1 MGVIIN
7 EIGVMINIM
16 GFDYYFI
23 GNDDNAIGV
32 MIITLGEMVNAKVLL
47 LMCLVL

>member
-7 EIGVMINIM
+7 EIGVMIKIM

-23 GNDDNAIGV
+23 GNDDNAIGA
-32 MIITLGEMVNAKVLL
+32 MIITLGEIINVKVLL
-47 LMCLVL
+47 LMCFVL